1 MSGLQRLKA
10 IYSTADFIHEEAWY
24 HHLFH
29 GKFDDDADTLILSTT
44 IDMTVASKY
53 VIMVVDDTDMLVIL
67 LHICNSEMGVYLVER
82 GQRD

>member
-1 MSGLQRLKA
+1 
-10 IYSTADFIHEEAWY
+10 
-24 HHLFH
+24 
-29 GKFDDDADTLILSTT
+29 
-44 IDMTVASKY
+44 MTVASKY